1 MLRLFSPTNQQTM
14 EHTITKHIL
23 FEYLNGRATP
33 LEKQATEE
41 WLKNSSHTEQFHRWL
56 LEWEIQ
62 SPQYLADT
70 DAAYTRL
77 VARLEDQH
85 MPEEEALDFL
95 PERRIVIIRWLRAA
109 AVLFALCLGGWLARK
124 PILYKTYETD
134 YAQTSAFMLSD
145 GSHVVLNANSA
156 LLVPRFG
163 FNTGTRQ
170 VQLKGEAEFSV
181 RHTRDNRRFVVK
193 TSDTFQVE
201 VLGTEFT
208 VFARSRGTKVA
219 LSQGKIRLDYTQGTK
234 KKQLM
239 MKPGEFA
246 TLSEEGSLTVRL
258 SESPDELAAWKEQRF
273 VFNNTSVE
281 EICTLLEDNFGVVV
295 RTSDPEIAARTITGN
310 FKAQTAEDLLEVLIE
325 VLNLEVRKEKK
336 ILLLLNPNLTP
347 KS

>member
-14 EHTITKHIL
+14 KHTITKHIL

-41 WLKNSSHTEQFHRWL
+41 WLKNASHTEQFHRWL
-56 LEWEIQ
+56 LEWEMQ

-77 VARLEDQH
+77 LARLEEQQLPD
-85 MPEEEALDFL
+85 EAVLDSQ
-95 PERRIVIIRWLRAA
+95 PERRIFLSRWLVAA
-109 AVLFALCLGGWLARK
+109 SVCVALCLGGWLARE
-124 PILYKTYETD
+124 PILYKTYATD

-145 GSHVVLNANSA
+145 GSHVVLNANST

-170 VQLKGEAEFSV
+170 VQLAGEAEFSV
-181 RHTRDNRRFVVK
+181 RHTKDNRRFVVK

-219 LSQGKIRLDYTQGTK
+219 LSQGKIRLDYTQGTEK
-234 KKQLM
+234 RQQM
-239 MKPGEFA
+239 MQPGELA
-246 TLSEEGSLTVRL
+246 TLSEAGDLTIKQ
-258 SESPDELAAWKEQRF
+258 SENPDALTAWKEQRF
-273 VFNNTSVE
+273 VFNNTSVQ
-281 EICTLLEDNFGVVV
+281 EICALMRENFGVVV
-295 RTSDPEIAARTITGN
+295 RTGDPEIAARTISGN
-310 FKAQTAEDLLEVLIE
+310 FKAQSAEDLLEVLVE
-325 VLNLEVRKEKK
+325 VLDLVIRKEKNT
-336 ILLLLNPNLTP
+336 LLLLNPNLSP